1 MATPSKDD
9 FSINTI
15 IGQGTS
21 FVGDI
26 EAAGFVRVDGTIRGD
41 VSARGRV
48 VVGERARMESDIVGT
63 SVVIGGAV
71 KGNVFA
77 SEHVSILSTGLVI
90 GDIITRRIAAD
101 DGVFI
106 QGRIVVCGETGDFD
120 ARVSEY
126 LDEKG
131 VRERAL
137 GGSRPRPEPG
147 NG

>member
-1 MATPSKDD
+1 MAAIDKND

-21 FVGDI
+21 FAGDI
-26 EAAGFVRVDGTIRGD
+26 DAAGFVRVDGAVRGD
-41 VSARGRV
+41 VSASGRV

-63 SVVIGGAV
+63 SVVVGGAV
-71 KGNVFA
+71 KGNIFA
-77 SEHVSILSTGLVI
+77 SERVSILSTGLVI
-90 GDIITRRIAAD
+90 GDIITRRIAAE

-106 QGRIVVCGETGDFD
+106 QGRIIVCGEDGDFN
-120 ARVSEY
+120 ARVSAY
-126 LDEKG
+126 RDERG

-137 GGSRPRPEPG
+137 GASRSRPEPG